1 MDKEMNNILQQRLKE
16 LITKLQSRSD
26 INCTMRVTDDQLKE
40 TLKVLLEV
48 ERYLTYGG
56 YEGGFEDGYEKG
68 YRVGYNHA
76 RDKCNIDDVKDK
88 IINFIESM

>member
-1 MDKEMNNILQQRLKE
+1 MDDILRQRLKE
-16 LITKLQSRSD
+16 LITKLQSYSD
-26 INCTMRVTDDQLKE
+26 MNFIMRVTDDQLEE

-48 ERYLTYGG
+48 ERYVTYGG

-76 RDKCNIDDVKDK
+76 SNKYNIDDIKDK
-88 IINFIESM
+88 IINFIESV

>member
-16 LITKLQSRSD
+16 LITRLQSYSD
-26 INCTMRVTDDQLKE
+26 VNTFLRLTDYQLEE

-76 RDKCNIDDVKDK
+76 CNKFNNDNIKDK